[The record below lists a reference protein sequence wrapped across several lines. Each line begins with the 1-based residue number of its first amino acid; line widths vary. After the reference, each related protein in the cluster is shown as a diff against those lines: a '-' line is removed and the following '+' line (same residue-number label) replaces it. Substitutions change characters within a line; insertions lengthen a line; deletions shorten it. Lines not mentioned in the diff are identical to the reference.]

1 MSSSAVAYTGGICLI
16 SVKLSKFT
24 EFFLYMYQII
34 IDNTG
39 TIYSQHLLK
48 SGKGGC
54 CLSKFYF
61 LYQYCTVFWTIQLV
75 VYVCISKWWSVF
87 TEAWIAMMRFRHST
101 SKQVLIC
108 LDRSCQNYLFGDK
121 NPHIMVDRTIS
132 LWPGQIFLMVSKIM
146 LDL

>member
-34 IDNTG
+34 IDNT
-39 TIYSQHLLK
+39 IYSQHLLK
-48 SGKGGC
+48 SGKGGGAVY
-54 CLSKFYF
+54 LGFF
-61 LYQYCTVFWTIQLV
+61 FCTSIAPCSGLQLV
-75 VYVCISKWWSVF
+75 VYVCINKWWSVF

>member
-34 IDNTG
+34 IDNT
-39 TIYSQHLLK
+39 IYSQHLLK
-48 SGKGGC
+48 SGKGGGAVY
-54 CLSKFYF
+54 LGFIF
-61 LYQYCTVFWTIQLV
+61 CTSIAPCSGLQLV